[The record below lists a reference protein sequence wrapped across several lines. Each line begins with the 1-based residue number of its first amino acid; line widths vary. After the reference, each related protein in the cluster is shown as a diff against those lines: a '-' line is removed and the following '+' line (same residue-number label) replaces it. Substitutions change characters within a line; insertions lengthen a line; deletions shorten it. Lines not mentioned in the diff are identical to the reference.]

1 MIKLIIFDLGGVIH
15 SNVHNL
21 FFKRVSSKAN
31 IPFSKITK
39 AHKSLIED
47 LHTGKINENQYWH
60 KLFKKL
66 KTKYHKFSWEYRFT
80 RDRRINYSIIS
91 LIKKLKK
98 RYKLCLISNTIPQH
112 AKYNKNIFKLFN
124 YVILS
129 YKVRLFK
136 PDKRIYK
143 LALKKFKVK
152 SNEVVFIDDLR
163 ENLYNAK
170 KIGMNVIHYTHY
182 NKLRKDLNKLLRN

>member
-21 FFKRVSSKAN
+21 FFKRVSSKTKV
-31 IPFSKITK
+31 PFSKITK
-39 AHKSLIED
+39 VHKLLIKK
-47 LHTGKINENQYWH
+47 LHTGKINEDQYWH
-60 KLFKKL
+60 KLFKQL

-80 RDRRINYSIIS
+80 RDRKINYNVLN
-91 LIKKLKK
+91 LIKKLK
-98 RYKLCLISNTIPQH
+98 RHYKLCLISNTIPQH
-112 AKYNKNIFKLFN
+112 AKYNKKIFNLFN

-129 YKVRLFK
+129 YKVKLFK

-152 SNEVVFIDDLR
+152 ANEVVFIDDLR
-163 ENLYNAK
+163 ENL
-170 KIGMNVIHYTHY
+170 
-182 NKLRKDLNKLLRN
+182 